1 MQYVIIGGI
10 TLLILAAVP
19 AFIAGGK
26 GYSPFGY
33 YLFGLLAL
41 PFAIMTALLLPRS
54 GYEDDILGMRREI
67 EDIRGILEDIKDNKN

>member
-1 MQYVIIGGI
+1 MPRDTGSNNFRRRRK
-10 TLLILAAVP
+10 A
-19 AFIAGGK
+19 K
-26 GYSPFGY
+26 
-33 YLFGLLAL
+33 LFGLLAL